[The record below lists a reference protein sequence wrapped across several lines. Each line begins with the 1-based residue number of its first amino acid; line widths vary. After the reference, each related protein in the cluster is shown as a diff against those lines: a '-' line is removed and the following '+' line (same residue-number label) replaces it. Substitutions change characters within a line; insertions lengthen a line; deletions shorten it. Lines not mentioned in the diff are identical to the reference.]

1 MAKDSNAGNDTVLV
15 AGMGDIQKPLNLL
28 MAIEE
33 IQHMAA
39 MEVDMEEPLN
49 KNFFA
54 LKQKIDFAM
63 VGLRHGILN
72 GLMSALLTPLAFGVV
87 DGIIPV
93 FGDARLTTFDE
104 IYAFLLAV
112 AFPLGF
118 AIFLSTLKNC
128 YVGTISK
135 SMINNLFGG
144 LFVGIFLKMLFV
156 FFAFNWLYIKLTP
169 EFVYSVLLQVH
180 KVLPNANLV
189 PVYYWILKF
198 KNVLPESIVF
208 VILTS
213 LLVIIIPSLVLLI
226 TTLKNRRKGA
236 KEIDEEI

>member
-1 MAKDSNAGNDTVLV
+1 MAKDNNSAGSDTVLV

-54 LKQKIDFAM
+54 LKQRIDFMAI
-63 VGLRHGILN
+63 GFKHGIIN
-72 GLMSALLTPLAFGVV
+72 GLMSALLTPIAFGVI

-93 FGDARLTTFDE
+93 FGDKQLTTFDE

-118 AIFLSTLKNC
+118 AIFLSSLRNC

-135 SMINNLFGG
+135 SMIRNLFGG
-144 LFVGIFLKMLFV
+144 LFAGIVFKMLIV
-156 FFAFNWLYIKLTP
+156 FFAFNWLFIKLNP
-169 EFVYSVLLQVH
+169 VNVYNALLHVH
-180 KVLPNANLV
+180 RFLPKANLV
-189 PVYYWILKF
+189 PLYYWILKF
-198 KNVLPESIVF
+198 RNVLPESIVF
-208 VILTS
+208 IVLTS
-213 LLVIIIPSLVLLI
+213 LLVVVIPTVALI
-226 TTLKNRRKGA
+226 VASFKNRKRGV
-236 KEIDEEI
+236 DDD

>member
-1 MAKDSNAGNDTVLV
+1 MAKDNGSSNDTVLV

-28 MAIEE
+28 QAIEE

-54 LKQKIDFAM
+54 LKQKIDFMAI
-63 VGLRHGILN
+63 GFRHGLLN
-72 GLMSALLTPLAFGVV
+72 GLITALLTPLAFGVI

-93 FGDARLTTFDE
+93 FGDKQLTTFDE
-104 IYAFLLAV
+104 IYAFLLAI

-135 SMINNLFGG
+135 SMIRNLFGG
-144 LFVGIFLKMLFV
+144 LFVGLFLKMLVV

-169 EFVYSVLLQVH
+169 EFVYSTLLHIH
-180 KVLPNANLV
+180 KALPNANLV
-189 PVYYWILKF
+189 PAYYWILKF
-198 KNVLPESIVF
+198 KNVFPESIVF
-208 VILTS
+208 VVLTS
-213 LLVIIIPSLVLLI
+213 LLVIIVPSLTLFI
-226 TTLKNRRKGA
+226 TTLKNRKKGM
-236 KEIDEEI
+236 KEIDEV